1 MRAVGSGRF
10 VPHHSLSAYALPP
23 HTRLTQ
29 QRLLAIQR
37 LPCQRISQPVKVA
50 QNAHQLE
57 RLRGKLVN
65 QRAGGLAEQADRFD
79 AHRCCTT
86 QLLNQQLAIGETA
99 HPPVGKAAPDQTQCH
114 VQGLIL
120 GLVAGAGWRASR
132 IDPDHRATL
141 AAHQH
146 AQAGHA
152 ARHQFA
158 QSTIRLGEQARS
170 EDENDRADDQE
181 GRR

>member
-1 MRAVGSGRF
+1 MRTSLNVSGGNWSISSRVVWQSGQIGSMRT
-10 VPHHSLSAYALPP
+10 AC
-23 HTRLTQ
+23 R
-29 QRLLAIQR
+29 
-37 LPCQRISQPVKVA
+37 
-50 QNAHQLE
+50 
-57 RLRGKLVN
+57 
-65 QRAGGLAEQADRFD
+65 
-79 AHRCCTT
+79 TT
-86 QLLNQQLAIGETA
+86 QLLNQQLAIETA
-99 HPPVGKAAPDQTQCH
+99 HPPVGKVAPDQTQCH

-146 AQAGHA
+146 AQADHA

-181 GRR
+181 VRR